1 MWQIIWNAILQALKP
16 KPLPPAPPAPA
27 QQPETPDGM
36 DDESKFGYQPPAYL
50 WDTKEHIRHSIRT
63 ICDEKFLTVEQKN
76 TMTATIYGES
86 EFNLHVV
93 CLNLSNGEAKSSTVE
108 KMDDAISDLR
118 MHGIFVKST
127 DYGLCQW
134 NDYYHGKEISPEQ
147 AVNNPEKAV
156 RLMADYWKR
165 GQRDLWIAYKG
176 GRYKQFLTLVQNPM

>member
-86 EFNLHVV
+86 EFNLHAQNLNKNAAGKVV
-93 CLNLSNGEAKSSTVE
+93 SI
-108 KMDDAISDLR
+108 DW
-118 MHGIFVKST
+118 
-127 DYGLCQW
+127 GLCQW